1 MLTQSPRT
9 HLRLAAA
16 ALLLGSL
23 ASGLTANHMSSSV
36 HAASVGSSS
45 KATPSPRDDSGRKDK
60 GEGEDRN
67 KKQDEDNDND
77 KGEGEDENEQSQP
90 KECDGRGYHRSEK
103 RCETDVN
110 GGQGN
115 FWTVNTDG
123 SIDWQRPATQRHGDQ
138 FGTFL
143 PVIFTP
149 ADHNVLA
156 SYNSNQD
163 CFTIVSDPTSQ
174 FGPVAVDVTQDQYY
188 LLPKPLPKNA
198 PITYCKTP
206 KLVKPLVFALASNP
220 VTALSVD
227 VSRGAFN
234 LRGTAHIAPNATVG
248 GVTTIAPNATK
259 SVTIGGLPANSE
271 VSVVETL
278 AVPTSTKSGSAVIY
292 SHTADLKA
300 DKHGVA
306 RSTLRD
312 TYGASKMSWAMLT
325 VTVTSGKLGTL
336 THSVPVILQPL
347 HKVTKSSKTTS
358 PAKK

>member
-1 MLTQSPRT
+1 
-9 HLRLAAA
+9 
-16 ALLLGSL
+16 
-23 ASGLTANHMSSSV
+23 
-36 HAASVGSSS
+36 
-45 KATPSPRDDSGRKDK
+45 
-60 GEGEDRN
+60 
-67 KKQDEDNDND
+67 
-77 KGEGEDENEQSQP
+77 
-90 KECDGRGYHRSEK
+90 
-103 RCETDVN
+103 
-110 GGQGN
+110 
-115 FWTVNTDG
+115 
-123 SIDWQRPATQRHGDQ
+123 
-138 FGTFL
+138 
-143 PVIFTP
+143 
-149 ADHNVLA
+149 
-156 SYNSNQD
+156 
-163 CFTIVSDPTSQ
+163 VSDPTSQ

-259 SVTIGGLPANSE
+259 GVTIGGLPANSE
-271 VSVVETL
+271 VDVVEIL

-292 SHTADLKA
+292 THTAVLKA

-306 RSTLRD
+306 RNTLRD

-347 HKVTKSSKTTS
+347 HKVTKSSKTMS

>member
-16 ALLLGSL
+16 ALLFGSL
-23 ASGLTANHMSSSV
+23 ASGFAANQATSSV

-45 KATPSPRDDSGRKDK
+45 KATPSPRDDSSNDKDK
-60 GEGEDRN
+60 KHH
-67 KKQDEDNDND
+67 KKKPPPE
-77 KGEGEDENEQSQP
+77 SQP
-90 KECDGRGYHRSEK
+90 KKCNGRGRHLSEK
-103 RCETDVN
+103 PCETDVD

-115 FWTVNTDG
+115 FWTVNEDG
-123 SIDWQRPATQRHGDQ
+123 SIDWQRPPTQRHGDKS
-138 FGTFL
+138 GSFL

-156 SYNSNQD
+156 YYNSNQD
-163 CFTIVSDPTSQ
+163 CFTVVSDPTSRY
-174 FGPVAVDVTQDQYY
+174 GPVAVDVTQDQYY

-198 PITYCKTP
+198 PITYCKATN
-206 KLVKPLVFALASNP
+206 LVKPLVFALASNP

-227 VSRGAFN
+227 VSRSAFN

-259 SVTIGGLPANSE
+259 GVTIGGLPANSE
-271 VSVVETL
+271 VSVVEIL

-292 SHTADLKA
+292 SHTADLKT

-306 RSTLRD
+306 RNTLRD
-312 TYGASKMSWAMLT
+312 TYGASKVSWAMLT
-325 VTVTSGKLGTL
+325 VTVTSGKLGTM

-347 HKVTKSSKTTS
+347 HKVTKSSTS
-358 PAKK
+358 TSSHKK